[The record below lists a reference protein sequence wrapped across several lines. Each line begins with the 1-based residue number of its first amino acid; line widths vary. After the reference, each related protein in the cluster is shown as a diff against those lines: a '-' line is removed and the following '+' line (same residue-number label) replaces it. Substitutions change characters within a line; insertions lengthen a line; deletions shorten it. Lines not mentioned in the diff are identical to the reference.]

1 MWKIVSLFWFCNGKV
16 NFKWK
21 FFFKIWAL
29 IVFHDLQLLLLFLLL
44 LNLFDL
50 IEPMVL
56 LFVFC
61 LILFLLRDSIIFKFY
76 TKLWFL
82 KLSFKTFN
90 YFLRYMNVKRA
101 QFNFLVLCFWEL
113 DILQFFS
120 LIFLN
125 QHIINASFFHKLYS
139 LVYDP

>member
-1 MWKIVSLFWFCNGKV
+1 MGKIVSLFWFCNGKV

-29 IVFHDLQLLLLFLLL
+29 IVFDTLKLLILFMLL

-56 LFVFC
+56 LIVLC
-61 LILFLLRDSIIFKFY
+61 LILFLFINSIIFKFY

-90 YFLRYMNVKRA
+90 YLLRYMNVKRA
-101 QFNFLVLCFWEL
+101 QFNFFILCLWEWDL
-113 DILQFFS
+113 LQFFS
-120 LIFLN
+120 LIFFY
-125 QHIINASFFHKLYS
+125 QHIIDASFLHKLYS
-139 LVYDP
+139 LV